1 MTFEK
6 LRPFSK
12 KIVGPVINVLEH
24 KNITPNQIS
33 FIGFFIA
40 VMAAVAFYFG
50 EKWYVAGAALIF
62 FSGVMDLLDGELA
75 RRRETESSQGDL
87 IDHVLDRYSD
97 MMVIGGLAIGI
108 EQYLIGFVAMSGA
121 FMTSYVGTQIQAVG
135 FDRTYSGILVRADR
149 FILIFIAI
157 IINEILGPIGPYN
170 LIVLLLVVIG
180 IVGHLTALQRFFG
193 VWREKEGVA

>member
-1 MTFEK
+1 
-6 LRPFSK
+6 
-12 KIVGPVINVLEH
+12 
-24 KNITPNQIS
+24 
-33 FIGFFIA
+33 
-40 VMAAVAFYFG
+40 MAAVAFYFG